1 MGHWL
6 IGLFYHRMGRKG
18 RRKVGED
25 ANIGSVMLKCKKI
38 FYNPLINPP
47 FLHIIRVK

>member
-1 MGHWL
+1 
-6 IGLFYHRMGRKG
+6 MGRKG

-38 FYNPLINPP
+38 FYNPLINSP
-47 FLHIIRVK
+47 FLYNKSEVKEGGHRNEV